1 MSKIFAIKTIN
12 NIKND
17 NIPKFHIRTNQTEKE
32 SDNLE
37 LNLSNNSSEILNK
50 SKNGINKSSE
60 KSKEYSLKSLSTELC
75 CDSNMINNS
84 DFIGENQEKKLLGK
98 KIKYHFDIIKDSGVK
113 NRNKFITYN
122 FEKFLNQISPINSNY
137 SNVKS
142 DRINRK
148 IKFKNL
154 NLNEGRWSKE
164 EHIKFIKALIDNGK
178 KWKNIQ
184 KNVGSRSIEQT
195 RSHAQKFLI
204 RLKSIKNQEFDFT
217 GRGIY
222 SITDVINIIKNK
234 WKGENKEEQKQYIC
248 DILIG
253 LSELIPNDSKPLP
266 KSIKS
271 NKNNIVKHASYIHEK
286 DNFNRDNILEKDKYK
301 IDNDC
306 NNNNE
311 KINNKNI
318 EEINNNISSKENKD
332 KNENDET
339 SENWNI
345 NENYYINSEYISEPS
360 NVRLV
365 LDNGYIY
372 YIDDDKYHNYNLLSN
387 YIKQYN
393 FVYNLERSHLINR
406 NFFS

>member
-12 NIKND
+12 DIKND

-50 SKNGINKSSE
+50 SKNDINKSSE

-271 NKNNIVKHASYIHEK
+271 NKNN
-286 DNFNRDNILEKDKYK
+286 
-301 IDNDC
+301 

>member
-271 NKNNIVKHASYIHEK
+271 NKNN
-286 DNFNRDNILEKDKYK
+286 
-301 IDNDC
+301 

>member
-1 MSKIFAIKTIN
+1 MSKIFVIKTIN
-12 NIKND
+12 DIKND

-271 NKNNIVKHASYIHEK
+271 NKNN
-286 DNFNRDNILEKDKYK
+286 
-301 IDNDC
+301 

-339 SENWNI
+339 SEKWNI

>member
-12 NIKND
+12 DIKNN

-37 LNLSNNSSEILNK
+37 LNLSNDSSEILNK

-271 NKNNIVKHASYIHEK
+271 NKNN
-286 DNFNRDNILEKDKYK
+286 
-301 IDNDC
+301 

-372 YIDDDKYHNYNLLSN
+372 YIDDDKYYNYNLLSN

>member
-1 MSKIFAIKTIN
+1 MSKIFVIKTIN
-12 NIKND
+12 DIKND

-50 SKNGINKSSE
+50 KKNDINKSSE

-271 NKNNIVKHASYIHEK
+271 NKNN
-286 DNFNRDNILEKDKYK
+286 
-301 IDNDC
+301 

>member
-1 MSKIFAIKTIN
+1 MSKIFVIKTVN
-12 NIKND
+12 DIKNN

-50 SKNGINKSSE
+50 SKNDINKSSE
-60 KSKEYSLKSLSTELC
+60 KSKEYSLKSLSTEVC

-271 NKNNIVKHASYIHEK
+271 NKNN
-286 DNFNRDNILEKDKYK
+286 
-301 IDNDC
+301 

>member
-1 MSKIFAIKTIN
+1 MSKIFVIKTIN
-12 NIKND
+12 DIKND

-271 NKNNIVKHASYIHEK
+271 NKNNIVKHASY
-286 DNFNRDNILEKDKYK
+286 
-301 IDNDC
+301 

>member
-12 NIKND
+12 DIKND

-271 NKNNIVKHASYIHEK
+271 NKNN
-286 DNFNRDNILEKDKYK
+286 
-301 IDNDC
+301 

>member
-12 NIKND
+12 DIKND

-60 KSKEYSLKSLSTELC
+60 KSKEYSLKSLSTELF

-271 NKNNIVKHASYIHEK
+271 NKNN
-286 DNFNRDNILEKDKYK
+286 
-301 IDNDC
+301 

>member
-1 MSKIFAIKTIN
+1 MRKIFAIKTIN
-12 NIKND
+12 DIKND

-271 NKNNIVKHASYIHEK
+271 NKNN
-286 DNFNRDNILEKDKYK
+286 
-301 IDNDC
+301 

>member
-271 NKNNIVKHASYIHEK
+271 NKNS
-286 DNFNRDNILEKDKYK
+286 
-301 IDNDC
+301 